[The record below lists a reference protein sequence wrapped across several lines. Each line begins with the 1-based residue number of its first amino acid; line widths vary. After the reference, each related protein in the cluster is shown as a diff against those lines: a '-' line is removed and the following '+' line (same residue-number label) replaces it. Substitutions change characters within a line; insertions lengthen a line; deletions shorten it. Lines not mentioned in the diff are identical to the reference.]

1 MYRILYK
8 KVYGTE
14 KEAISD
20 LKKIKEIA
28 SEPRVEKGSVLNSY
42 LIVLYESNSKDKIE
56 EGIRYYRHRNL
67 TVFRG

>member
-28 SEPRVEKGSVLNSY
+28 SEPRVEKGSVVNSY

>member
-56 EGIRYYRHRNL
+56 ERIRYYRHRNL

>member
-56 EGIRYYRHRNL
+56 EEIRYYRHRNL

>member
-14 KEAISD
+14 KEDISD